1 MKKFLNEFKEFA
13 MRGNVVDMAVGVII
27 GAAFGKVVTA
37 VIDIFLTPILE
48 ALPKLENGGTGFV
61 GSLISFCAVL
71 VEFILT
77 ALVLLGDIPGVFLLK
92 SANAQAIKVL
102 LGGVIILLGLSM
114 LRPQTAVR
122 KRPSWP
128 VIALVSVISGLLCGL
143 YGIGALVAVLCAHI
157 TDNSHASKG
166 TMNVILL
173 GDNLFRVIVYAATGI
188 LTGPVIK
195 QALLL
200 MPVMVAGLLLG
211 IRCIAKVNERT
222 ARFIIILALILSG
235 AALIITNL

>member
-77 ALVLLGDIPGVFLLK
+77 ALVLF
-92 SANAQAIKVL
+92 
-102 LGGVIILLGLSM
+102 
-114 LRPQTAVR
+114 
-122 KRPSWP
+122 
-128 VIALVSVISGLLCGL
+128 
-143 YGIGALVAVLCAHI
+143 
-157 TDNSHASKG
+157 
-166 TMNVILL
+166 
-173 GDNLFRVIVYAATGI
+173 
-188 LTGPVIK
+188 
-195 QALLL
+195 
-200 MPVMVAGLLLG
+200 
-211 IRCIAKVNERT
+211 
-222 ARFIIILALILSG
+222 
-235 AALIITNL
+235 LIIKAMNKAKSLKKKPEAKPAAPTTKVCPFCQSEISIKATRCPHCTSELKD